1 MKKRLISYTIS
12 TVMTKTEQNASDI
25 VPLTIEEVMFFTL
38 FDFRGYPGMVQT
50 AWRPYKR
57 GTEWS

>member
-12 TVMTKTEQNASDI
+12 TVMTKNEQNTSDI
-25 VPLTIEEVMFFTL
+25 VSLTIEEVMFFTL
-38 FDFRGYPGMVQT
+38 FDFRGYRMVQT